1 MLDEM
6 IAEAQDI
13 TVEAPEG
20 MLTELTHRCPLQCP
34 YCSNP
39 LELERVNRELSTD
52 EWKSVFSQAAEL
64 GVLQIHLSGGE
75 PTLRTDLEEIVAHT
89 HRLGLYSNLITAGVT
104 LNRDRLE
111 RLVQAGLDHV
121 QISFQDADPENSNRI
136 GAIKGGFDKKVAVAG
151 WLAEMGMPLTVNAP
165 IHRQNIE
172 NLPNII
178 ALAERLGAIRVE
190 VAHVQYYGWALRN
203 RAALMPTYEQTMR
216 SVEIV
221 ERETARLNGVMA
233 IDLVVPDYYALT
245 PKPCMGGWG
254 KRFFNVTPAGKVLP
268 CHAAESIPGLAFETV
283 RDRPLRDIWYKS
295 QAFNAYRGT
304 GWMREPCRSC
314 DRREIDFGGCRCQAM
329 ALTGVAE
336 NADPACAKSSFNTG
350 IVALAKSEAAEAPP
364 PFVFRRMRQPAL

>member
-1 MLDEM
+1 
-6 IAEAQDI
+6 
-13 TVEAPEG
+13 
-20 MLTELTHRCPLQCP
+20 
-34 YCSNP
+34 
-39 LELERVNRELSTD
+39 
-52 EWKSVFSQAAEL
+52 
-64 GVLQIHLSGGE
+64 
-75 PTLRTDLEEIVAHT
+75 LRTDLEEIVAHT
-89 HRLGLYSNLITAGVT
+89 HSLGLYSNLITAGVT

-136 GAIKGGFDKKVAVAG
+136 GAIKGGFDKKMAVAG

-216 SVEIV
+216 SVDIV

-268 CHAAESIPGLAFETV
+268 CHAAENIPGLTFETV